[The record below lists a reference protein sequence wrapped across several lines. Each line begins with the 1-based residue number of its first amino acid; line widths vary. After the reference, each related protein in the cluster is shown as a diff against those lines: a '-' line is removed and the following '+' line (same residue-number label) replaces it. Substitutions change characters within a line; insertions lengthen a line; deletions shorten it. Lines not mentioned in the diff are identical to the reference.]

1 MEKSKVKKKKR
12 MWQKKCLRNVN
23 IRKLRFIKYDA
34 LVRNNIAAE
43 KRKWDIVKVI
53 YNVNWDEE
61 NVTMAYIRKRDSL
74 NVELMKAQLI
84 WYSYMVL
91 KTLLF

>member
-1 MEKSKVKKKKR
+1 